1 MIACLAA
8 PATTPISRAEGRLM
22 SAPTFD
28 VRLLR
33 RGSSTVEDAR
43 LDAASESELRSR
55 LGTEGAI
62 VLTVQRRRKSAAA
75 GRPGRTSGGGFD
87 VGWWCRELRTLL
99 LAGMTA
105 VEAIETLAAG
115 KRDAVRERVHEALL
129 KALHEGQSLSRA
141 MAGTRLFPE
150 VLVASVMASER
161 TSTLPS
167 ALEDYLR
174 YDSMLR
180 KLRQQLVSAAI
191 YPAVVVT
198 LGGAICLFLL
208 LFVVPRF
215 SRMYADLHGPVS
227 GATRIVLWVSQTVQ
241 QRWPLLAAAAAAALM
256 LALVVWRSG
265 ILPRLG
271 AALVEAIPPLE
282 RQWREFRLAKLY
294 QAMALMIKGGYAFDE
309 ALQVCASLDAGPR
322 LARQLLDVRA
332 EIARGR
338 SASAALAGAGLTEIV
353 TERLLAVGERTGSF
367 ATVLQ
372 VIADRH
378 SQAFTTFIER
388 ATRIVE
394 PLLLLLV
401 ALAVGAIVVMMYM
414 PIFDIAGG
422 LEVGT

>member
-1 MIACLAA
+1 MG
-8 PATTPISRAEGRLM
+8 TG
-22 SAPTFD
+22 TFD
-28 VRLLR
+28 V
-33 RGSSTVEDAR
+33 A
-43 LDAASESELRSR
+43 
-55 LGTEGAI
+55 
-62 VLTVQRRRKSAAA
+62 
-75 GRPGRTSGGGFD
+75 
-87 VGWWCRELRTLL
+87 WWCRELRTLL
-99 LAGMTA
+99 LAGMTV

-115 KRDAVRERVHEALL
+115 KRDAMRERVHAGLL

-141 MAGTRLFPE
+141 MAGVGVFPE
-150 VLVASVMASER
+150 VLVASIMASER
-161 TSTLPS
+161 TSTLAS
-167 ALEDYLR
+167 ALDDYLR
-174 YDSMLR
+174 YDSMLQR
-180 KLRQQLVSAAI
+180 LRRQLVSAAI
-191 YPAVVVT
+191 YPAVVVS
-198 LGGAICLFLL
+198 LGGAISLFLL
-208 LFVVPRF
+208 LFVMPRF

-227 GATRIVLWVSQTVQ
+227 GATRVVLWISQTVQ
-241 QRWPLLAAAAAAALM
+241 QRWPLLVATVAGVLM
-256 LALVVWRSG
+256 LALVLWRSG
-265 ILPRLG
+265 LLRRIG

-294 QAMALMIKGGYAFDE
+294 QALALMIKGGYAFDE
-309 ALQVCASLDAGPR
+309 ALQVCAGLDTGPR
-322 LARQLLDVRA
+322 LGKQLQGVRA

-378 SQAFTTFIER
+378 SQAFTTFVER

-422 LEVGT
+422 LGAGT

>member
-1 MIACLAA
+1 
-8 PATTPISRAEGRLM
+8 M
-22 SAPTFD
+22 SSVSFD

-33 RGSSTVEDAR
+33 AGSSAVEEAR
-43 LDAASESELRSR
+43 LDAASEGELRSR
-55 LGTEGAI
+55 LLADGAV
-62 VLTVQRRRKSAAA
+62 VLAVQRRRAGTALAAA
-75 GRPGRTSGGGFD
+75 RSAGRGAFD

-115 KRDAVRERVHEALL
+115 RRDAERERVHAALL

-141 MAGTRLFPE
+141 MAGAGVFPE
-150 VLVASVMASER
+150 VLVAGIMASER

-174 YDSMLR
+174 YDSMLD

-198 LGGAICLFLL
+198 LGGGICLFLL

-227 GATRIVLWVSQTVQ
+227 GATRVVLWVSQAVQ
-241 QRWPLLAAAAAAALM
+241 QRWPLLVAAGAGAMM
-256 LALVVWRSG
+256 LALFLWRSG
-265 ILPRLG
+265 LLRRLG

-294 QAMALMIKGGYAFDE
+294 QAMTLMIKGGYAVDE
-309 ALQVCASLDAGPR
+309 ALQVCAGLDAGPR
-322 LARQLLDVRA
+322 LAGQLQEVRA

-338 SASAALAGAGLTEIV
+338 SASAALAGAGLTEVV

-378 SQAFTTFIER
+378 SQTFTTFIER

-422 LEVGT
+422 LGVGT

>member
-1 MIACLAA
+1 MSDS
-8 PATTPISRAEGRLM
+8 TIS
-22 SAPTFD
+22 FD

-33 RGSSTVEDAR
+33 GGSSAVEDAQF
-43 LDAASESELRSR
+43 DAASEVELRNR
-55 LGTEGAI
+55 LRASGIVVIGLRRSPKPAASTRAVQGGSGA
-62 VLTVQRRRKSAAA
+62 
-75 GRPGRTSGGGFD
+75 FD

-115 KRDAVRERVHEALL
+115 QRDVVRERVHDALL
-129 KALHEGQSLSRA
+129 KALREGQSLSRA
-141 MAGTRLFPE
+141 MAGAGVFPE

-198 LGGAICLFLL
+198 LGALICLFLL

-241 QRWPLLAAAAAAALM
+241 QRWPLLLAGAAATMM
-256 LALVVWRSG
+256 LLLLLWRSG
-265 ILPRLG
+265 ALVRLG

-294 QAMALMIKGGYAFDE
+294 QAMTLMIKGGYAFDE
-309 ALQVCASLDAGPR
+309 ALQVCSGLDTGPR
-322 LARQLLDVRA
+322 MAQRLQAVRA
-332 EIARGR
+332 DIARGK
-338 SASAALAGAGLTEIV
+338 SASAALAGAGLTEVV

-378 SQAFTTFIER
+378 SQTFTTFVER

-394 PLLLLLV
+394 PLLLLVV

-422 LEVGT
+422 LGAGT

>member
-1 MIACLAA
+1 
-8 PATTPISRAEGRLM
+8 M
-22 SAPTFD
+22 SASVITFD

-33 RGSSTVEDAR
+33 RGASAVEEAR

-55 LGTEGAI
+55 LGAEGAV
-62 VLTVQRRRKSAAA
+62 VLALQRSRAATVAARAVVPGGA
-75 GRPGRTSGGGFD
+75 GVFD

-115 KRDAVRERVHEALL
+115 RHDAVRERVHEALL

-141 MAGTRLFPE
+141 MAGAGVFPE

-227 GATRIVLWVSQTVQ
+227 GATRVVLWVSQTVQ
-241 QRWPLLAAAAAAALM
+241 QRWPLLLAGAAGALM
-256 LALVVWRSG
+256 LVLALWRSG
-265 ILPRLG
+265 LLLRLG

-294 QAMALMIKGGYAFDE
+294 QAMTLMIKGGYAFDE
-309 ALQVCASLDAGPR
+309 ALQVCIGLDAGPR
-322 LARQLLDVRA
+322 LARQLQGVRA

-338 SASAALAGAGLTEIV
+338 SASVALAGAGLTEIV

-378 SQAFTTFIER
+378 SQTFTTFVER

-422 LEVGT
+422 LGVGT

>member
-1 MIACLAA
+1 
-8 PATTPISRAEGRLM
+8 M
-22 SAPTFD
+22 SASVITFD

-33 RGSSTVEDAR
+33 RGASAVEEAR

-55 LGTEGAI
+55 LGAEGAV
-62 VLTVQRRRKSAAA
+62 VLALQRSRTATVAARGVA
-75 GRPGRTSGGGFD
+75 GGAGAFD

-115 KRDAVRERVHEALL
+115 RHDAVRERVHEALL

-141 MAGTRLFPE
+141 MAGAGVFPE
-150 VLVASVMASER
+150 VLLASVMASER

-227 GATRIVLWVSQTVQ
+227 GATRVVLWVSQTVQ
-241 QRWPLLAAAAAAALM
+241 QRWPLLLAGAAGALM
-256 LALVVWRSG
+256 LVLALWRSG
-265 ILPRLG
+265 LLLRLG

-294 QAMALMIKGGYAFDE
+294 QAMTLMIKGGYAFDE
-309 ALQVCASLDAGPR
+309 ALQVCIGLDAGPR
-322 LARQLLDVRA
+322 LARQLQGVRA

-338 SASAALAGAGLTEIV
+338 SASVALAGAGLTEIV

-378 SQAFTTFIER
+378 SQTFTTFVER

-422 LEVGT
+422 LGVGT

>member
-1 MIACLAA
+1 
-8 PATTPISRAEGRLM
+8 M
-22 SAPTFD
+22 STSAMSFD

-33 RGSSTVEDAR
+33 RGSSAVEESR
-43 LDAASESELRSR
+43 LDAASEDELRSR
-55 LGTEGAI
+55 LGAEGVVVLALRRSRTE
-62 VLTVQRRRKSAAA
+62 SAAA
-75 GRPGRTSGGGFD
+75 RPMLGGAGAFD

-115 KRDAVRERVHEALL
+115 QRDAVRERVHEALL

-141 MAGTRLFPE
+141 MAGAGVFPE

-241 QRWPLLAAAAAAALM
+241 QRWPLLVAGAAGALM
-256 LALVVWRSG
+256 LGLLLWRSG
-265 ILPRLG
+265 ALLRLG

-294 QAMALMIKGGYAFDE
+294 QAMTLMIKGGYAFDE
-309 ALQVCASLDAGPR
+309 ALQVCSGLDAGPR
-322 LARQLLDVRA
+322 LARQLQAVRA

-338 SASAALAGAGLTEIV
+338 SASVALAGAGLTEIV

-414 PIFDIAGG
+414 PIFDIAGSLG
-422 LEVGT
+422 AGT

>member
-1 MIACLAA
+1 
-8 PATTPISRAEGRLM
+8 M
-22 SAPTFD
+22 STSLSFN

-33 RGSSTVEDAR
+33 PGASSVEEVR
-43 LDAASESELRSR
+43 LEAASEAELRGR
-55 LGTEGAI
+55 LGSEGAV
-62 VLTVQRRRKSAAA
+62 VLGLRRLPAQAAA
-75 GRPGRTSGGGFD
+75 SATRGGSARFD

-105 VEAIETLAAG
+105 VEAIETLAADR
-115 KRDAVRERVHEALL
+115 KDAVRERVHSALL
-129 KALHEGQSLSRA
+129 KALREGRSLSRA
-141 MAGTRLFPE
+141 MAGAGVFPE

-161 TSTLPS
+161 TSTLPA

-174 YDSMLR
+174 YDGMLR

-198 LGGAICLFLL
+198 LGASICLFLL

-227 GATRIVLWVSQTVQ
+227 DATRIVLWVSQTVQ
-241 QRWPLLAAAAAAALM
+241 QRWPLLLAGAAGVAM
-256 LALVVWRSG
+256 LAVAAWRSG
-265 ILPRLG
+265 LLGRLG
-271 AALVEAIPPLE
+271 AALVEGIPPLE

-294 QAMALMIKGGYAFDE
+294 QAMTLMVKGGYAFDE
-309 ALQVCASLDAGPR
+309 ALQVCAGLESGPR
-322 LARQLLDVRA
+322 MARSLASVRA
-332 EIARGR
+332 EIARGKT
-338 SASAALAGAGLTEIV
+338 ASAALAGAGLTEIV
-353 TERLLAVGERTGSF
+353 TERLLSVGERTGSF

-378 SQAFTTFIER
+378 SQTFTTFVER

-422 LEVGT
+422 LGVGS

>member
-1 MIACLAA
+1 
-8 PATTPISRAEGRLM
+8 M
-22 SAPTFD
+22 SAITFD

-33 RGSSTVEDAR
+33 RGSAAVESAR
-43 LDAASESELRSR
+43 LDAASEAELRTR
-55 LGTEGAI
+55 LDSEGVV
-62 VLTVQRRRKSAAA
+62 VLTLQRSRAAPAAA
-75 GRPGRTSGGGFD
+75 RPALNRGGAFD

-115 KRDAVRERVHEALL
+115 QRDAVRERVHEALL

-141 MAGTRLFPE
+141 MAGAGVFPE

-174 YDSMLR
+174 YDGMLR

-198 LGGAICLFLL
+198 LGGSICLFLL

-227 GATRIVLWVSQTVQ
+227 AATRIVLWVSQTVQ
-241 QRWPLLAAAAAAALM
+241 QRWPLLLAAMAGMLM
-256 LALVVWRSG
+256 LALFLWRSG
-265 ILPRLG
+265 VLLRLG
-271 AALVEAIPPLE
+271 AALIEGIPPLE

-294 QAMALMIKGGYAFDE
+294 QAMTLMIKGGYAFDE
-309 ALQVCASLDAGPR
+309 ALQVCAGLDAGPR
-322 LARQLLDVRA
+322 VARQLQGVRA

-367 ATVLQ
+367 AAVLQ

-378 SQAFTTFIER
+378 SQTFTTFIER

-422 LEVGT
+422 LGVGT

>member
-1 MIACLAA
+1 
-8 PATTPISRAEGRLM
+8 M
-22 SAPTFD
+22 STSAMSFD

-33 RGSSTVEDAR
+33 RGSSAVEETR
-43 LDAASESELRSR
+43 LDAASEGELRSR
-55 LGTEGAI
+55 LDAEGAV
-62 VLTVQRRRKSAAA
+62 VLGLQPSQQAPASARRTLGGA
-75 GRPGRTSGGGFD
+75 GTFD

-115 KRDAVRERVHEALL
+115 QRDPVRERVHEALL

-141 MAGTRLFPE
+141 MAGAGVFPE

-227 GATRIVLWVSQTVQ
+227 GATKVVLWVSQTVQ
-241 QRWPLLAAAAAAALM
+241 QRWPLLVAGAAGVLM
-256 LALVVWRSG
+256 LLLLLWRSG
-265 ILPRLG
+265 ALLRLG
-271 AALVEAIPPLE
+271 AALVEAVPPLE

-294 QAMALMIKGGYAFDE
+294 QAMTLMIKGGYAFDE
-309 ALQVCASLDAGPR
+309 ALQVCSGLDAGPR
-322 LARQLLDVRA
+322 LARQLQDVRM

-338 SASAALAGAGLTEIV
+338 SASVALAGAGLTEIV

-378 SQAFTTFIER
+378 SQAFTTFVER

-422 LEVGT
+422 LGGGT